1 MQRDK
6 RQVESALETKGFNR
20 TEGDHSYFYYCTF
33 EGKKTTARTKT
44 SHTPK
49 MKAISDDLL
58 GKMARQC
65 HLTKQQ
71 FLNLVDC
78 PLNRQGYEDLLA
90 GQELL

>member
-6 RQVESALETKGFNR
+6 RQVEAALEAKGFNR
-20 TEGDHSYFYYCTF
+20 TEGDHCYFYYCTL

-49 MKAISDDLL
+49 MKSIGDDLL

-65 HLTKQQ
+65 HLTKPQ

-78 PLNRQGYEDLLA
+78 PLNRQGYEELLA
-90 GQELL
+90 GQNLL

>member
-6 RQVESALETKGFNR
+6 RQIEAALEAKGFNR
-20 TEGDHSYFYYCTF
+20 TEGDHSYFYYCTL

-49 MKAISDDLL
+49 MKTISDELL

-65 HLTKQQ
+65 HLTKPQ
-71 FLNLVDC
+71 FMELVDC
-78 PLNRQGYEDLLA
+78 PLSRQGLEKLLA
-90 GQELL
+90 AQEFL

>member
-6 RQVESALETKGFNR
+6 RQVEAALEAKGFNR
-20 TEGDHSYFYYCTF
+20 TEGDHSYFYYCTL

-49 MKAISDDLL
+49 LKSIGDDLL

-65 HLTKQQ
+65 HLTKPK
-71 FLNLVDC
+71 FLELVDC
-78 PLNRQGYEDLLA
+78 SLNRQGYEELLA